1 MTDPAALPQEAP
13 DAPVPAPADPPPA
26 DAPPAESPRLLSRR
40 RVLELAGVAAAG
52 VAVGGLGTLGLEQ
65 VLAPGRSGDA
75 AALPDLNGTEPFHGA
90 HQAGIATIAQER
102 LVTVAFDITSNRRE
116 DIRSLLQAW
125 TAAAEKLTAG
135 QPVGAVAGTAEAPP
149 GDTGEATDL
158 GPAHLTV
165 TVGFGPTFFESG
177 GVDRFGFAARR
188 PAPLVDIPRFAG
200 DELDPARSGGD
211 ILLQA
216 CADDAQVA
224 YHAAR
229 NLARIGRGI
238 VVVRWAQLGF
248 GRTSTTSVHQATPRN
263 LMGFRDGTNNLRAED
278 TAGLAEHVWVGAGDD
293 PGWMAGGTYAVVR
306 RIRMLIE
313 IWDRSSIGDQE
324 GTIGRLKV
332 TGAPIG
338 RIGENDPVPLDERAA
353 DGSPVVPQDAHVRL
367 SAPSDNGGARILRR
381 GYSFTD
387 GLDPRTGELDAGLFF
402 VCFQRDPPSQFILI
416 QQRLAGND
424 ALNEY
429 IRHTGSGIYAIPP
442 GVQPGGILGAGLF
455 DPQ

>member
-1 MTDPAALPQEAP
+1 M
-13 DAPVPAPADPPPA
+13 
-26 DAPPAESPRLLSRR
+26 
-40 RVLELAGVAAAG
+40 
-52 VAVGGLGTLGLEQ
+52 
-65 VLAPGRSGDA
+65 
-75 AALPDLNGTEPFHGA
+75 
-90 HQAGIATIAQER
+90 
-102 LVTVAFDITSNRRE
+102 TVAFDITATRRE
-116 DIRSLLQAW
+116 DIRTLLQAW
-125 TAAAEKLTAG
+125 TTAAEKLTAG
-135 QPVGAVAGTAEAPP
+135 QPVGAIAGATEAPP

-158 GPAHLTV
+158 GAAHLTL

-188 PAPLVDIPRFAG
+188 PAPLVDLPTFAG

-211 ILLQA
+211 ILVQA

-229 NLARIGRGI
+229 NLARIGRGT

-278 TAGLAEHVWVGAGDD
+278 AAGLAQHVWVGAGDD
-293 PGWMAGGTYAVVR
+293 PAWMAGGTYAVVR

-313 IWDRSSIGDQE
+313 IWDRSSLGDQE
-324 GTIGRLKV
+324 ATIGRLKV

-338 RIGENDPVPLDERAA
+338 RTAENDPVPLEDRAA
-353 DGSPVVPQDAHVRL
+353 DGSLLVPRDAHVRL
-367 SAPSDNGGARILRR
+367 SAPSDNGGTKLLRR

-402 VCFQRDPPSQFILI
+402 VCFQRDPRSQFIPI
-416 QQRLAGND
+416 QQRLAGSD

-429 IRHTGSGIYAIPP
+429 IRHTGSGIYAVPP
-442 GVQPGGILGAGLF
+442 GVQPGGMLGAGLF
-455 DPQ
+455 D